1 MSLFIT
7 ENADSILDLQLF
19 AGGSGADGGSAG
31 VGTTGGSVPDAAAK
45 SGANAQDAAVQTGEG
60 AVPAANQNVSNNN
73 APQDRQRAFEEMIS
87 GEYKDLFDQSVRN
100 IVKERLKKPTESAK
114 KYEALRPVLDML
126 GKRYK
131 VDPNDLNALTKAM
144 EDDDAYYEKEAL
156 DSGMTVEQVKK
167 MHRLERENAVF
178 KAEAES
184 RLREE
189 NAQRLYST
197 WQKQAEEVR
206 KIYPSFDLAKETQN
220 EDFVALIK
228 NNVDVRTAFEVI
240 HKDEIIPAAMQYTAK
255 AVESKLANKIAANA
269 SRPVENGTGGGA
281 ASATKKDVRNM
292 TNAELDEYIRR
303 AERGE
308 RITFG

>member
-1 MSLFIT
+1 MSKIIT
-7 ENADSILDLQLF
+7 ENTVRILDLQLF
-19 AGGSGADGGSAG
+19 AEGAGADGGTAG
-31 VGTTGGSVPDAAAK
+31 VGT
-45 SGANAQDAAVQTGEG
+45 GANAQDAAVKTGEG
-60 AVPAANQNVSNNN
+60 AVPAANNN
-73 APQDRQRAFEEMIS
+73 AVKEVPEDRNKTFEKLIS
-87 GEYKDLFDQSVRN
+87 EDYADLFNAKVKD
-100 IVKERLKKPTESAK
+100 IVSKRLSKTNETVERYKTLKPYLE
-114 KYEALRPVLDML
+114 ML
-126 GKRYK
+126 GKRYN
-131 VDPNDLNALTKAM
+131 VDPNDIPALTKAM

-156 DSGMTVEQVKK
+156 ECGAPIEYIKR
-167 MHRLERENAVF
+167 MHKVERENAVF

-197 WQKQAEEVR
+197 WQKQAEEVK

-220 EDFVALIK
+220 DDFVALIK

-240 HKDEIIPAAMQYTAK
+240 HKDEIIPAAMQYAAK
-255 AVESKLANKIAANA
+255 TVESKLANKIAANA